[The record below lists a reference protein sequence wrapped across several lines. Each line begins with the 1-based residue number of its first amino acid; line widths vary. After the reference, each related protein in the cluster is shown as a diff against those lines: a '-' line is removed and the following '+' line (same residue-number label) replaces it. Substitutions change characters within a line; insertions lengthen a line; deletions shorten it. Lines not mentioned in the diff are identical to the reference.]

1 MHVEVNDPRDK
12 QVLSRAYG
20 SQGRVSETILSC
32 QIRIQKSSIIFLV
45 HLYLAFAWRAPN
57 LPDVKFYK
65 LELVWWQT
73 SSPP

>member
-20 SQGRVSETILSC
+20 SQGRVSDFFILSN
-32 QIRIQKSSIIFLV
+32 KNTKFKYYLV
-45 HLYLAFAWRAPN
+45 YLHLAFAWRAPN

-65 LELVWWQT
+65 LELVRWQT